1 MRAWQFEG
9 PGKPLAL
16 NDAPEPDPGP
26 GEVVID
32 VRAAGLCHSD
42 VMYMETGGRSM
53 PFFPMTQGHE
63 TAGVI
68 AKIGE
73 GVTGWNIGDRVGVC
87 PSGVAPPPGM
97 FRPGGFADQ
106 HLAPAA
112 GLARV
117 PDGLDICL
125 GALATDAGMVSYHA
139 MIKRG
144 GAKAGLKVGV
154 IGYGGLGQV
163 GARAAVLAGAEVHVA
178 EPKEDVWELARAA
191 GAVEVVKDAEAWA
204 GQGFDLV
211 VDYAG
216 FDTTARA
223 IAAVKRGWGPNGGGT
238 VVQVGL
244 DQPTF
249 TVPTNTILG
258 RNLIGSLGGTVGDI
272 EEVYDLFVKKEI
284 EPHYT
289 QIAFEEISEGL
300 RRLAAGE
307 VTGRLVARFGGLSP
321 KEGL

>member
-9 PGKPLAL
+9 PGKPIAL
-16 NDAPEPDPGP
+16 NDIPEPEPGP

-42 VMYMETGGRSM
+42 VMYMEGGGRSM
-53 PFFPMTQGHE
+53 PYLPMTQGHE

-68 AKIGE
+68 ATLGE
-73 GVTGWNIGDRVGVC
+73 GVTGWKAGDRVGVC
-87 PSGVAPPPGM
+87 PSGVAPPPGA

-106 HLAPAA
+106 HVAPAA
-112 GLARV
+112 DLARM
-117 PDGLDICL
+117 PDGLGFGL

-144 GAKAGLKVGV
+144 GAKAGMKIGV

-163 GARAAVLAGAEVHVA
+163 GTRAAVLTGAEVHVA
-178 EPKEDVWELARAA
+178 EPKEEVWELARAA
-191 GAVEVVKDAEAWA
+191 GAAEVVKDAAAWA
-204 GQGFDLV
+204 GQDFDLI

-216 FDTTARA
+216 FDTTAKA
-223 IAAVKRGWGPNGGGT
+223 VAAVRRGWGPGTAGT

-244 DQPTF
+244 GLPTF

-258 RNLIGSLGGTVGDI
+258 RNLVGSLGGTVSDI
-272 EEVYDLFVKKEI
+272 EEVYDLFLKKEI
-284 EPHYT
+284 EPYYT
-289 QIAFEEISEGL
+289 EIGFEDIGDGL
-300 RRLAAGE
+300 SRLAVGQ
-307 VTGRLVARFGGLSP
+307 VTGRLVARFGG
-321 KEGL
+321 

>member
-9 PGKPLAL
+9 PGKPIAL
-16 NDAPEPDPGP
+16 NEAPEPEPGP

-42 VMYMETGGRSM
+42 VMYMATGGRSM
-53 PFFPMTQGHE
+53 PFLPMTQGHE

-68 AKIGE
+68 SKIGE
-73 GVTGWNIGDRVGVC
+73 GVTGWAIGDRVGVC
-87 PSGVAPPPGM
+87 PSGIAPPPGA

-106 HLAPAA
+106 HAAPAA
-112 GLARV
+112 DLARV
-117 PDGLDICL
+117 PDGLDISL

-144 GAKAGLKVGV
+144 GATAGMKVGV
-154 IGYGGLGQV
+154 IGFGGLGQV
-163 GARAAVLAGAEVHVA
+163 GTRAAVLTGAEVHVA

-191 GAVEVVKDAEAWA
+191 GAVEVVNDAGAWT
-204 GQGFDLV
+204 GQEFDLI

-216 FDTTARA
+216 FDTTAQA
-223 IAAVKRGWGPNGGGT
+223 IAAVKRGWGPSGGGT

-244 DQPTF
+244 GQPTF

-258 RNLIGSLGGTVGDI
+258 RNLIGSLGGTVADI
-272 EEVYDLFVKKEI
+272 EEVYGLLLNQEI
-284 EPHYT
+284 EPYYT
-289 QIAFEEISEGL
+289 EIAFEEIGDGL
-300 RRLAAGE
+300 RKLDAGE
-307 VTGRLVARFGGLSP
+307 VTGRLVARFGG
-321 KEGL
+321 